1 MGVAH
6 VGNIETDI
14 FYNIIVS
21 YFIIIVSYFIIIV
34 LHLFSFQIPQFS
46 ANRIIICFWNYIAW
60 VVTKK
65 GWRITPPVKSIV
77 MNFSFVV
84 SSEATFALDAS
95 SPPPSSIL
103 SLDKRQLPF
112 SSPSPKKVLAVGFDS
127 PKRYIMKVT
136 NISIAEWMERCPEQ
150 SVAGAT
156 GTGSTYAV
164 VLCEMPTQHV
174 TTKRDTYDSPA
185 LPSKYW

>member
-1 MGVAH
+1 LIADACRCLSHADYGCHLLNLKSTCTSTWFIDSFREMPPKA
-6 VGNIETDI
+6 
-14 FYNIIVS
+14 IILGGGAAAVP
-21 YFIIIVSYFIIIV
+21 
-34 LHLFSFQIPQFS
+34 IPH
-46 ANRIIICFWNYIAW
+46 
-60 VVTKK
+60 
-65 GWRITPPVKSIV
+65 
-77 MNFSFVV
+77 VV

-103 SLDKRQLPF
+103 SLDKRQLPC

-174 TTKRDTYDSPA
+174 TTKRDMKQVPKKNILIGDDSGKTA
-185 LPSKYW
+185 ELVVWGAFACRAWM